1 MAWLLVETQS
11 PRQCSNR
18 ALRCKVLT
26 CTFSAVDATKAAYL
40 VLSVVILAFMLVL
53 ACNGAVL
60 LSSVAGKR
68 MKKMVRDIGL
78 FVVAPI
84 VLLGGLMVWMF
95 AATTPS
101 CTNGITQQVISPD
114 DRFKAVVFVTSCNT
128 APGFSS
134 HISILAKDGILPDGP
149 GNLFATEGHP
159 EQLGFTLQ
167 WQSIDKD
174 RLQLNIASQ
183 QRGAVLHADPVWSV
197 NSNITA
203 TYQLGT
209 LPGKPAH

>member
-1 MAWLLVETQS
+1 MRTF
-11 PRQCSNR
+11 
-18 ALRCKVLT
+18 LT
-26 CTFSAVDATKAAYL
+26 CPSICEVGKGVNFDPVTVRRFSQVKAPVATSSF
-40 VLSVVILAFMLVL
+40 VTLAFIPML

-60 LSSVAGKR
+60 LSSSEGKR

-84 VLLGGLMVWMF
+84 ALLGGLLAWQF

-101 CTNGITQQVISPD
+101 CSNGITQQVMSPD

-128 APGFSS
+128 APGFTS
-134 HISILAKDGILPDGP
+134 HISILAKDGILPEGP
-149 GNLFATEGHP
+149 GNLFASEGHP
-159 EQLGFTLQ
+159 EQLGFIVQ

-174 RLQLNIASQ
+174 RLQLQVASQ
-183 QRGAVLHADPVWSV
+183 QRGTVLHADPVWSV
-197 NSNITA
+197 DANVTA

-209 LPGKPAH
+209 LPGKYGN

>member
-1 MAWLLVETQS
+1 MA
-11 PRQCSNR
+11 
-18 ALRCKVLT
+18 
-26 CTFSAVDATKAAYL
+26 F
-40 VLSVVILAFMLVL
+40 SVVILAFKFAL

-60 LSSVAGKR
+60 LLSAAGKR

-84 VLLGGLMVWMF
+84 VILGGLMAWMF

-128 APGFSS
+128 APGFTS
-134 HISILAKDGILPDGP
+134 HISILAKDGILPEGP
-149 GNLFATEGHP
+149 GNLFASEGHP
-159 EQLGFTLQ
+159 EQLGFTVQ
-167 WQSIDKD
+167 WQRIDKD
-174 RLQLNIASQ
+174 RLQLQVTSQ

-197 NSNITA
+197 DANITA

-209 LPGKPAH
+209 LPHNAGH